1 MTNMSSLVKVG
12 VEEKPVAPFILS
24 LIAGIFILLGAIVM
38 SMFTLGATSMTGSVS
53 GMAGMMSGMYGGM
66 SMGMMMG
73 FAPALTV
80 LGLASGVMVLLGSAM
95 LYSRPSESQL
105 WGAIILAFSVVS
117 ILGGM
122 GGFLVGLVLGVV
134 GGVLA
139 LTWKPLSAAN
149 GAGL

>member
-1 MTNMSSLVKVG
+1 VG
-12 VEEKPVAPFILS
+12 GIVGLGVGEKPVAPFVLG

-38 SMFTLGATSMTGSVS
+38 SMFAFGTASMMGSMGGTMS
-53 GMAGMMSGMYGGM
+53 GMMSNMYAGM

-80 LGLASGVMVLLGSAM
+80 IGIACGVMVILGSVM
-95 LYSRPSESQL
+95 VYTHPSESQL

-117 ILGGM
+117 IIGGM

-139 LTWKPLSAAN
+139 LTWRTPAAK
-149 GAGL
+149 

>member
-1 MTNMSSLVKVG
+1 MKLE
-12 VEEKPVAPFILS
+12 VEGKPVAPFILG
-24 LIAGIFILLGAIVM
+24 LIAGIFIFLGAIVM
-38 SMFTLGATSMTGSVS
+38 SMFAFGTASMMGSMGGAMS
-53 GMAGMMSGMYGGM
+53 GMMSNMYAGM

-80 LGLASGVMVLLGSAM
+80 VGIASGVMVILGSVM
-95 LYSRPSESQL
+95 VYTHPSESQL

-117 ILGGM
+117 IIGGM

-139 LTWKPLSAAN
+139 LTWPTVK
-149 GAGL
+149 

>member
-1 MTNMSSLVKVG
+1 MKLE
-12 VEEKPVAPFILS
+12 VEGKPVAPFILG
-24 LIAGIFILLGAIVM
+24 LIAGIFIFLGAIVM
-38 SMFTLGATSMTGSVS
+38 SMFAFGTASMMGSMGGA
-53 GMAGMMSGMYGGM
+53 MSGIMSNMYAGM

-80 LGLASGVMVLLGSAM
+80 VGIASGVMVILGSVM
-95 LYSRPSESQL
+95 VYTHPSESQL

-117 ILGGM
+117 IIGGM

-139 LTWKPLSAAN
+139 LTWPTVK
-149 GAGL
+149 

>member
-1 MTNMSSLVKVG
+1 MNNMSSLVKVG

-38 SMFTLGATSMTGSVS
+38 SMFTFGATSVTGTMS
-53 GMAGMMSGMYGGM
+53 GMAGMMLGTYGGM

-80 LGLASGVMVLLGSAM
+80 LGLASGVVVLLGSAM

-105 WGAIILAFSVVS
+105 WGTMILAFSVVS

-122 GGFLVGLVLGVV
+122 GGFLVGLILGVAS
-134 GGVLA
+134 GILA
-139 LTWKPLSAAN
+139 LTWKPPYTVS
-149 GAGL
+149 GASL

>member
-1 MTNMSSLVKVG
+1 MTDMSSPVKLG

-38 SMFTLGATSMTGSVS
+38 SMFTLGATSMTGTMS
-53 GMAGMMSGMYGGM
+53 GMAGMMLGMYGGM

-122 GGFLVGLVLGVV
+122 GGFLVGLILGVAS
-134 GGVLA
+134 GLLA
-139 LTWKPLSAAN
+139 LTWKPPYTAN
-149 GAGL
+149 RASL